1 VHNYLAEQAGA
12 LIYRVFE
19 WRLQIWKGGAG
30 GRREEKCTGAGDRGC
45 HRGQALGDRWAIYCD
60 QLRCG
65 KMADGV
71 A

>member
-1 VHNYLAEQAGA
+1 M
-12 LIYRVFE
+12 
-19 WRLQIWKGGAG
+19 GGVG
-30 GRREEKCTGAGDRGC
+30 GRREVKCTGAGDHGC
-45 HRGQALGDRWAIYCD
+45 HHGKALGDRWAVYCD